1 MLPRLG
7 WGLGL
12 FFGSLTLGWWLYRRG
27 TLTEAWAATLTRFVV
42 IGCSPVVLALSFWQ
56 MELRRLEPWLLPGLG
71 LVISCSTLIPA
82 ILYARRARLS
92 HPQTGAF
99 LTCALFSNVGY
110 LGAFTAFSLFGEA
123 GYGLSM
129 LYLVFFTPCFY
140 TLGFAIASRYG
151 RAKTAQ
157 GLGTAFNDALRIYP
171 FLGMVAGAGLSLLRV
186 PRPAALD
193 GLNSLLIPVST
204 GLYLLAIGS
213 QITLS
218 SPRPWL
224 ASCWA
229 MGGIKF
235 LYTPLIAWG
244 LVQLFHIEGLPRQIM
259 LLEAATPVA
268 VSPLVLPLLFGLDR
282 DLSNALWLF
291 TTLLCLPVWL
301 LLLPLLPRL

>member
-1 MLPRLG
+1 MLDRLA

-12 FFGSLTLGWWLYRRG
+12 FFGSLAAGWWLHRRG
-27 TLTEAWAATLTRFVV
+27 ILTEVRAATLTRFVV
-42 IGCSPVVLALSFWQ
+42 IGCSPIVLALSFWH
-56 MELRRLEPWLLPGLG
+56 MDLRRLEPWLLPGLG

-82 ILYARRARLS
+82 ALYARRARLS
-92 HPQTGAF
+92 NPQTGTF
-99 LTCALFSNVGY
+99 LTCALFSNVGF
-110 LGAFTAFSLFGEA
+110 LGAFTAFALFGEA

-140 TLGFAIASRYG
+140 TLGFAIAARHG
-151 RAKTAQ
+151 RARTTQ
-157 GLGTAFNDALRIYP
+157 GLGAAFNDALRVYP
-171 FLGMVAGAGLSLLRV
+171 FIGMVAGAGLSLLRV
-186 PRPAALD
+186 PRPAVLD
-193 GLNSLLIPVST
+193 GLNQLLIPVNT
-204 GLYLLAIGS
+204 ALYLIAIGS

-229 MGGIKF
+229 MSGIKF

-244 LVQLFHIEGLPRQIM
+244 LVQLLHIEGLPRYVIV
-259 LLEAATPVA
+259 LEASTPVA

-282 DLSNALWLF
+282 DLSSALWLF

-301 LLLPLLPRL
+301 LLLPLLPQL